1 MTAFFTNPSL
11 YILQTKLVSPNS
23 QGNSRWTVI
32 NPDTTALYGAVG
44 KDVYPRL
51 LQILKRAGT
60 PSGVDPADVANLV
73 EKGLLTEDQHRR
85 IRTEGRWFLD
95 HYHEFVHDYRFHN
108 YASVERFRKDRE
120 QMAEYGKIQ
129 TPPSVYTQRDQRSET
144 FLLAPPRMDL
154 DEVEDELQLLS
165 NILSGTFLAVG
176 QIEGGDFG
184 PWLRKASPSGGARHP
199 TEAWVMVYGKRD
211 IADGLY
217 YFDAPSNQLFW
228 KGLYRSA
235 DDSEQLALII
245 TAHVERPMWRYRESR
260 SFRAV
265 LLDAGHCMETL
276 NQLSVAF
283 GWTLKGRD
291 IPQAV
296 LQVLDLQDIALCAL
310 DICRG
315 AGDGSAVGIEQ
326 PTSCAPQ
333 KVPRVERDTEYRTN
347 PFLWGSFTGAE
358 LTGTIAYPQSTRLT
372 LSDDMLRILSYA
384 QVSRRGDR
392 PSTPGAI
399 SASLGVPDEL
409 IRVLVESGLL
419 LEQERVKALYAE
431 AAHWIAHG
439 WYQNLLLYLEYRS
452 TKIHA
457 SSQQNLTLLAPPR
470 PEHPGTLW
478 RALSRHRKTT
488 RSFTADT
495 ISAEHLS
502 QVLAPCLELL
512 QSHASLEL
520 FHLKRHAY
528 GHFEGEKWNKASASF
543 VAQASVAAAALESAV
558 IGQSPI
564 IQASNVLWLS
574 ISVRDL
580 TAEGY
585 FNALMV
591 LGIAAQKL
599 CIQCALL
606 GLGIFVTPASNDGE
620 AATISQLDSLHTI
633 NYFAAIGHG
642 AGAVKRE
649 D

>member
-1 MTAFFTNPSL
+1 MTALFTNPSL
-11 YILQTKLVSPNS
+11 YLLQTKLVSPNS

-32 NPDTTALYGAVG
+32 NPDTTGLYGAVG

-51 LQILKRAGT
+51 LQVLKSAGAA
-60 PSGVDPADVANLV
+60 SGLVLADAANLV
-73 EKGLLTEDQHRR
+73 EKGLLVEDQDRR
-85 IRTEGRWFLD
+85 IRAESRWFLD

-129 TPPSVYTQRDQRSET
+129 SPPSVYSQRDPRSEA
-144 FLLAPPRMDL
+144 FLLVSPRMDL

-176 QIEGGDFG
+176 KIEGGDFG

-199 TEAWVMVYGKRD
+199 TEAWVLVYGKRD
-211 IADGLY
+211 IADGIY
-217 YFDAPSNQLFW
+217 YFDAPSNSLLW
-228 KGLYRSA
+228 KGPYQSA
-235 DDSEQLALII
+235 DDSEQLSLII

-265 LLDAGHCMETL
+265 LLDAGHCVETL
-276 NQLSVAF
+276 NQLSASY
-283 GWTLKGRD
+283 GWTLRGRD
-291 IPQAV
+291 IPQAI
-296 LQVLDLQDIALCAL
+296 LQSLDLQDIALCAL
-310 DICRG
+310 DICRV
-315 AGDGSAVGIEQ
+315 AGDELAAGIDQ
-326 PTSCAPQ
+326 STPCAPQ
-333 KVPRVERDTEYRTN
+333 EVPRVCRDTEYRTN

-358 LTGTIAYPQSTRLT
+358 LTGTIAYPQTTRLT

-399 SASLGVPDEL
+399 SASLGVSDEL
-409 IRVLVESGLL
+409 IAALIESGLL
-419 LEQERVKALYAE
+419 LEQDRVKALYAE
-431 AAHWIAHG
+431 AAHWVAHG

-452 TKIHA
+452 TKIH
-457 SSQQNLTLLAPPR
+457 STCQQNLTLLAPPR

-478 RALSRHRKTT
+478 PALSRHRKTT
-488 RSFTADT
+488 RSFTGDSVST
-495 ISAEHLS
+495 EQLN
-502 QVLAPCLELL
+502 QVLAPCLALL
-512 QSHASLEL
+512 QSHATLEL
-520 FHLKRHAY
+520 FHLKRHAD

-543 VAQASVAAAALESAV
+543 VTRASVSAAALESAV

-564 IQASNVLWLS
+564 IQASDVLWLS

-585 FNALMV
+585 FNALLV

-620 AATISQLDSLHTI
+620 AAKISQLDSLHTI